1 MYNNRVENSPV
12 FRVMTN
18 TTNVV
23 KPTYPVS
30 QSNVNGLQ
38 GPQGIMGEIGY
49 DGDDG
54 VQGPQGNIGL
64 HGLQGPE
71 GVKGLHG
78 LQGPEGVD
86 GVQGNEGLQGP
97 EGKDGLR
104 GLQGPEGLIGQTF
117 EKITSFTDTQM
128 YVSDIPLVLNSVKTN
143 FTNQQ
148 NTRILFVSINCEG
161 NTAGEVTLEF
171 NLKRKENEKENDFY
185 PTMTYMLKKSSGAKV
200 ISLQFI
206 DNHVITGDLEY
217 VLYAKGK
224 STVQIKVLNSSIIV
238 L

>member
-30 QSNVNGLQ
+30 QSSVNGLQ

-64 HGLQGPE
+64 YGLQGPE
-71 GVKGLHG
+71 GIKGL
-78 LQGPEGVD
+78 QGVD

-148 NTRILFVSINCEG
+148 NTRIIFVSINCEG

-171 NLKRKENEKENDFY
+171 NLKRKENGKENDFY
-185 PTMTYMLKKSSGAKV
+185 PTMTYMMKKSSGAKV

-206 DNHVITGDLEY
+206 DNHMITDDLEY